1 MRINMMPLCSV
12 TVFLCLFLWACGGRN
27 APDRAAQEN
36 PVRDTETPLP
46 GIDAP
51 LMEARPFSP
60 YLPGADDSSYARYR
74 EEAARI
80 ASSLDGRVLAAQVLL
95 VGMDNKNYLSG
106 EMKNILMALPPGG
119 IMFFKYNLNVEKDK
133 VRSFL
138 TECSELTVSVSGITP
153 FLAADH
159 EGGAVHR
166 FGPGVTRLP
175 AAASFWELA
184 EIEGRD
190 EALTAVE
197 ELSRLSAAEI
207 RDLGI
212 TLNLA
217 PVAEV
222 LSDDNSAF
230 LETRSYGPDPDF
242 TEAAASSFI
251 RGMDALG
258 VACAVKHFPG
268 NSQGDPHDGE
278 VALDVDRDA
287 LDRIIRPFAG
297 IIRTLRPAALIVS
310 HVKVPVLDPLRSSSL
325 SPVVMDWLREDLG
338 FTGIIVADDF
348 SMGAVA
354 ASGTSPGDAAVEA
367 LISGADMVMVWP
379 LDIAAVYEA
388 ILNALEENRL
398 PRSRLREAAEHIL
411 AEKLRYGL
419 AVDAAGDIL

>member
-1 MRINMMPLCSV
+1 MLKGFSL
-12 TVFLCLFLWACGGRN
+12 FLCLFLWACSGRN
-27 APDRAAQEN
+27 APDRAAREN
-36 PVRDTETPLP
+36 SVPGAETR
-46 GIDAP
+46 AP
-51 LMEARPFSP
+51 EIEAPFSEERPFSP
-60 YLPGADDSSYARYR
+60 YLPGADDNSYAMYR

-80 ASSLDGRVLAAQVLL
+80 ASFLDGRVLAAQVLMA
-95 VGMDNKNYLSG
+95 GMDNKNYLSG
-106 EMKNILMALPPGG
+106 EMKSIFIAVPPGG
-119 IMFFKYNLNVEKDK
+119 IMFFKYNLNAEKDK

-184 EIEGRD
+184 EIEGKD
-190 EALTAVE
+190 EALAAVE

-230 LETRSYGPDPDF
+230 LETRSYGPDPEF
-242 TEAAASSFI
+242 TEAAASAFI

-268 NSQGDPHDGE
+268 NSQGDPHDVE
-278 VALDVDRDA
+278 VVLDVDRDA
-287 LDRIIRPFAG
+287 LDRIIRPFSG
-297 IIRTLRPAALIVS
+297 IIRTIRPAALIVS
-310 HVKVPVLDPLRSSSL
+310 HVKVPALDPLRSSSL
-325 SPVVMDWLREDLG
+325 SPLVMDWLREDLG
-338 FTGIIVADDF
+338 FAGIIITDDF

-354 ASGTSPGDAAVEA
+354 ASGIAPGDAAVEA

-379 LDIAAVYEA
+379 LDIAVVYEA
-388 ILNALEENRL
+388 ILKALEENRL